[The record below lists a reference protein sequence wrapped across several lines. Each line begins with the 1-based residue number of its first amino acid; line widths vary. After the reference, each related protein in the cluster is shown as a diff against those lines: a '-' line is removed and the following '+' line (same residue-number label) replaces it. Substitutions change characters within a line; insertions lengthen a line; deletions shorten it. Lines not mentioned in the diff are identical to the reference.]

1 MGNGYASVDGRPA
14 PPLEAS
20 CSVQVMSYLY
30 MLTGLPQDSLLLA
43 TQGEGQSPQEDTI
56 PLHLVLHPPG
66 WPLSFLL
73 PDLL

>member
-1 MGNGYASVDGRPA
+1 MGNGYVSVDGRPA

-43 TQGEGQSPQEDTI
+43 TQGNGQSPHEDTI
-56 PLHLVLHPPG
+56 PLHMVLCPPG
-66 WPLSFLL
+66 WPLSFPLT
-73 PDLL
+73 DLL